1 MHGAEGEDI
10 AGEWKQLDAGSKP
23 DADGAPQGNEEVRAE
38 RMAGRFARE
47 QVAQGGVFFRSESE
61 VVIVGIENG
70 GDTSALFGGVEG
82 GVGNVAEMNFLPVQF
97 PGNQIAIAH
106 AVEPGTAPNS

>member
-1 MHGAEGEDI
+1 MYGAEGEDG
-10 AGEWKQLDAGSKP
+10 AWEWKQLDAGSKP
-23 DADGAPQGNEEVRAE
+23 DADGASQGNKEVRAE
-38 RMAGRFARE
+38 RMAVRSLESKLRKE
-47 QVAQGGVFFRSESE
+47 GVFFRSESE

-70 GDTSALFGGVEG
+70 GDTSALFGGIEG

-106 AVEPGTAPNS
+106 AV

>member
-23 DADGAPQGNEEVRAE
+23 DADGAPQGNEEVRTE
-38 RMAGRFARE
+38 RMAGRSLESKLRE
-47 QVAQGGVFFRSESE
+47 DGVFFRSESE

-82 GVGNVAEMNFLPVQF
+82 GVGHVAEMNFVTVQF

-106 AVEPGTAPNS
+106 AI